1 MLISS
6 QLLNNLYVIK
16 ELLFNI
22 IVCNTAIA
30 YLYTLTERMN
40 KSIIVILLL
49 LVQLSFLAQDDDKTP
64 KYSNEF
70 LNIGVGA
77 RALGMSNSVIASTD
91 DVTSGYWN
99 PTGLLN
105 IDSDLQIGLMHS
117 EYFAGIAKYDYG
129 AIAKKIDDKS
139 AMAFSFIRFGVD
151 NIPNTTELIDA
162 QGNIDYDRITY
173 FSAADMAFIFSYAR
187 KINDKLDLGG
197 SGKIIHRKVG
207 DFAKSWGFGIDFAAT
222 YRLGNWKVAALTRDI
237 TTTFNAWSFS
247 LTDQMIEVFDRTDN
261 DIPENGLEITMPRII
276 LAGMR
281 QWKIGKSFTY
291 LAELNA
297 DLTTDGKRNV
307 LIVGDPISI
316 DPHLGMELGFK
327 NIVFVRAGLG
337 NLQKVTEITG
347 KDVMTLQPNIGIGVE
362 LKGIS
367 LDYALT
373 DIGDASVA
381 LYSNVFSL
389 RFNLNKTN

>member
-1 MLISS
+1 
-6 QLLNNLYVIK
+6 
-16 ELLFNI
+16 
-22 IVCNTAIA
+22 
-30 YLYTLTERMN
+30 MN

-139 AMAFSFIRFGVD
+139 AMALSFIRFGVD

-222 YRLGNWKVAALTRDI
+222 YQLGNWKVAALTRDI

-291 LAELNA
+291 LAELDA

-316 DPHLGMELGFK
+316 DPHFGMELGFK

-347 KDVMTLQPNIGIGVE
+347 KEVMTLQPNIGVGVK

-389 RFNLNKTN
+389 RFNLNKNN